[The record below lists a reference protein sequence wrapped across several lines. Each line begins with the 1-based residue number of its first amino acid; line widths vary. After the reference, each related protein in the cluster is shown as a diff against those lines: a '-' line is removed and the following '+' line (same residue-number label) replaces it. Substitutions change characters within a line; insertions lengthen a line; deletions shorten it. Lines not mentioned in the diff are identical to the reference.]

1 MLCVCVVG
9 VDKSILWVGGY
20 FLWWGGGVW
29 KYILVGWEV
38 RGHIL
43 WVGKSGWRFILSEW
57 G

>member
-1 MLCVCVVG
+1 M
-9 VDKSILWVGGY
+9 VGG
-20 FLWWGGGVW
+20 GMW

-38 RGHIL
+38 RGHFL